1 MEEVNGLVESE
12 VAAEL
17 FDPKQVGDAC
27 LWEGGGG

>member
-17 FDPKQVGDAC
+17 FDPKVIQVGGAC
-27 LWEGGGG
+27 L